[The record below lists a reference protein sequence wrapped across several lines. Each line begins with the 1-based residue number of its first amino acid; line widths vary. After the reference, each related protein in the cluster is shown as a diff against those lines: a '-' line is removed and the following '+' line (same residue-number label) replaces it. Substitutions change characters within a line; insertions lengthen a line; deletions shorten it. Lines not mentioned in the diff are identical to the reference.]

1 METSESTLR
10 KCEGSALNEA
20 IRLVHQGDREAFALV
35 YRSYSQFVHRVCL
48 RMLRDPA
55 DAEDAA
61 QDVFVRVF
69 LKINTFRGES
79 AFSSWLYR
87 LTTNV
92 VLMRFRRDKHNY
104 TSLGECAKDDG
115 DPISEI
121 GGPDLNLTGVLGWI
135 DLQAAIDVLPD
146 GYKAAFILHEVLGYE
161 HKEIAA
167 ICGYS
172 VGNSKSQLHK
182 ARRLL
187 RKLMADMPRGGHQ
200 DTKPN
205 TVCVSA
211 TRGLIRFCRCNKKI
225 LTM

>member
-1 METSESTLR
+1 METSESTV
-10 KCEGSALNEA
+10 KMSEGSALNEA
-20 IRLVHQGDREAFALV
+20 IRLVHQGDSEAFAFV

-92 VLMRFRRDKHNY
+92 VLMRFRRDKLNY
-104 TSLGECAKDDG
+104 TSLGDCTKGDA
-115 DPISEI
+115 DPIREI
-121 GGPDLNLTGVLGWI
+121 GGPDLNLTGLLDWI

-167 ICGYS
+167 IFGYS

-182 ARRLL
+182 ARMRL
-187 RKLMADMPRGGHQ
+187 RKLLAGIPRRRHL
-200 DTKPN
+200 DAKLKV
-205 TVCVSA
+205 VCV
-211 TRGLIRFCRCNKKI
+211 N
-225 LTM
+225 

>member
-1 METSESTLR
+1 METSESTLK
-10 KCEGSALNEA
+10 KCEGSALTEA
-20 IRLVHQGDREAFALV
+20 IRLVHQGDGEAFALV

-92 VLMRFRRDKHNY
+92 VLMRFRRNKHNY
-104 TSLGECAKDDG
+104 ASLDECTEEDG

-121 GGPDLNLTGVLGWI
+121 GGPDPNLTGLLGWI
-135 DLQAAIDVLPD
+135 DLQAALDVLPH

-161 HKEIAA
+161 HKEIAT
-167 ICGYS
+167 ILGYS

-182 ARRLL
+182 ARRRL
-187 RKLMADMPRGGHQ
+187 RKLLAGMPRGGQ
-200 DTKPN
+200 LDAKLKV
-205 TVCVSA
+205 VC
-211 TRGLIRFCRCNKKI
+211 IN
-225 LTM
+225 